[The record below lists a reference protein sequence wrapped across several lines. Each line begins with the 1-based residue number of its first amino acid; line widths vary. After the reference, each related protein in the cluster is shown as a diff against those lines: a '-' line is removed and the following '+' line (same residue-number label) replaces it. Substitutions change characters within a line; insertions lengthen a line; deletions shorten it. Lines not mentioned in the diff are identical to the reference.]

1 MYDAGTGNVCSF
13 LILMCHALPLL
24 SLTVDNYGQWQEGG
38 IGVFIK
44 NPVEL

>member
-1 MYDAGTGNVCSF
+1 MGDADTGGIRSF

-24 SLTVDNYGQWQEGG
+24 SLTVDNQGQWQEGG